1 MVRFSDFRDN
11 IWPATGWCGRLV
23 GVIFGRRGPRSFR
36 RACLTSASF
45 FSFCCSTSICPRFL
59 PTWLISLIKEAFSCF
74 NLSLSFFNLALSN
87 GLSSPCSFPEVLG
100 LDMVSLLL
108 AASNPFV
115 EILTV
120 SKGRSV
126 RSADW
131 LLPQEAKKWSSYEF
145 RIIGDALVTRLIYS
159 TTYSVQ

>member
-1 MVRFSDFRDN
+1 MVDFFDQ
-11 IWPATGWCGRLV
+11 
-23 GVIFGRRGPRSFR
+23 RG
-36 RACLTSASF
+36 F
-45 FSFCCSTSICPRFL
+45 FL
-59 PTWLISLIKEAFSCF
+59 L
-74 NLSLSFFNLALSN
+74 NLALSN
-87 GLSSPCSFPEVLG
+87 GLSLPCSFPEVLG
-100 LDMVSLLL
+100 LDMVSLLI
-108 AASNPFV
+108 AASNSFV

-131 LLPQEAKKWSSYEF
+131 LLPQETKKWSSYEF